1 MVATPATAA
10 TSTFAST
17 TDIFVDDN
25 VVTATNATAISIP
38 DSGVAS
44 VYPSAITV
52 THNARISDLNVTL
65 FDVSHTW
72 PDDINVLL
80 VGPHGQQVTLISDAG
95 GGADAGEDFVV
106 DDLTFDDSAAT
117 LVPDETAPN
126 LNNYRPT
133 NYGAG
138 DIYPAPAPDNTSS
151 TSLADFNGT
160 LAAGTWQLWVYD
172 DEAPDNGQ
180 IAGGWELDFTLLTDP
195 YPSTIA
201 VSGLPA
207 ISDVNVGLQGINS
220 AALDDLN
227 LFLVGPAGQQS
238 YLIGD
243 AGGFTDLSN
252 VSITFDDEAAGP
264 VADNDPPV
272 NGGSYKPFYQGDF
285 LDFPDP
291 APVQIDSSVLSVF
304 DGISPNGQWQL
315 WAQDDS
321 SGNTL
326 TTISG
331 WSLSFTWADNQVPT
345 GTVAVNGGAAST
357 TSANVTLNL
366 AATDP
371 APASGVKEMRF
382 SNDGV
387 TFSAYQPYAV
397 TAAWALS
404 GGDGTRTVYAQFRDG
419 DGNVSAVASDAI
431 TLDTTGPKAK
441 KLTPKKNAKGVKT
454 TTKVKIKAS
463 EALKGS
469 TVTKKNVFL
478 KQKGVSGK
486 IKAKVK
492 YNSAKKLIVLTPVDD
507 LKGGKTYKVTVK
519 NVQDAFGHKW
529 DEKPSKSGA
538 QALKYSFTTA

>member
-1 MVATPATAA
+1 M
-10 TSTFAST
+10 
-17 TDIFVDDN
+17 
-25 VVTATNATAISIP
+25 
-38 DSGVAS
+38 
-44 VYPSAITV
+44 
-52 THNARISDLNVTL
+52 
-65 FDVSHTW
+65 
-72 PDDINVLL
+72 
-80 VGPHGQQVTLISDAG
+80 
-95 GGADAGEDFVV
+95 
-106 DDLTFDDSAAT
+106 
-117 LVPDETAPN
+117 
-126 LNNYRPT
+126 
-133 NYGAG
+133 
-138 DIYPAPAPDNTSS
+138 
-151 TSLADFNGT
+151 
-160 LAAGTWQLWVYD
+160 
-172 DEAPDNGQ
+172 
-180 IAGGWELDFTLLTDP
+180 
-195 YPSTIA
+195 
-201 VSGLPA
+201 
-207 ISDVNVGLQGINS
+207 
-220 AALDDLN
+220 
-227 LFLVGPAGQQS
+227 
-238 YLIGD
+238 
-243 AGGFTDLSN
+243 
-252 VSITFDDEAAGP
+252 
-264 VADNDPPV
+264 
-272 NGGSYKPFYQGDF
+272 
-285 LDFPDP
+285 
-291 APVQIDSSVLSVF
+291 
-304 DGISPNGQWQL
+304 
-315 WAQDDS
+315 
-321 SGNTL
+321 
-326 TTISG
+326 
-331 WSLSFTWADNQVPT
+331 
-345 GTVAVNGGAAST
+345 
-357 TSANVTLNL
+357 TLNL

-404 GGDGTRTVYAQFRDG
+404 GGDGTKTVYAQFRDG